1 MFSSGCYLYLFGCDF
16 EINENILY
24 AHKLFDFGEKPMSQ
38 AKTLT
43 PQEIKQVLGIIAL
56 DKHAE
61 RNRAMFLLTTLGGLR
76 VSEVAKLRYVDV
88 VDEHSVVRN
97 EIRLLATQ
105 TKGGHE
111 RTVFVNERLQKE
123 LAHYAKT
130 LTRINPTEPFF
141 YTQKRKGFT
150 PNTLTQH
157 FFWLYKKA
165 GIHGASSHSG
175 RRTFITTLA
184 SKGVGVR
191 VLASLAGHA
200 NISTTQIYI
209 DVNDDMKRQ
218 AVALI

>member
-1 MFSSGCYLYLFGCDF
+1 LGRY
-16 EINENILY
+16 ENILY
-24 AHKLFDFGEKPMSQ
+24 THKLLSFGEKHMSQ

-43 PQEIKQVLGIIAL
+43 QQEIKQVLAMIAL
-56 DKHAE
+56 DKHAG
-61 RNRAMFLLTTLGGLR
+61 RNRAMFLLTCLGGLR
-76 VSEVAKLRYVDV
+76 VGEVAQLRYCDV
-88 VDEHSVVRN
+88 VDEAGVVRN
-97 EIRLLATQ
+97 EVRLSAEQ

-111 RTVFVNERLQKE
+111 RTVFLNERLQRE
-123 LAHYAKT
+123 LTNYVKI
-130 LTRINPTEPFF
+130 LTRANPADPLF

-157 FFWLYKKA
+157 FFWLYKRA
-165 GIHGASSHSG
+165 GVNGASSHSG

-184 SKGVGVR
+184 AKGVGVR

-200 NISTTQIYI
+200 NISTTQRYI

>member
-1 MFSSGCYLYLFGCDF
+1 
-16 EINENILY
+16 
-24 AHKLFDFGEKPMSQ
+24 MSQ

-56 DKHAE
+56 DKHAK

-76 VSEVAKLRYVDV
+76 VSEVAKLRYFDV
-88 VDEHSVVRN
+88 VDENGVVRD

-111 RTVFVNERLQKE
+111 RTVFVNDRLQKE
-123 LAHYAKT
+123 LQAYAKE
-130 LTRINPTEPFF
+130 LTRVNATEPFF

-150 PNTLTQH
+150 ANTLAQH

-165 GIHGASSHSG
+165 GVNGASSHSG

-184 SKGVGVR
+184 SKGVSVR